1 MRNTSNVSLGCTEQI
16 VLDKQNTR
24 RANYSKPL
32 ILHPLAVFFVGN
44 LAGMLDSWALT
55 KSI

>member
-1 MRNTSNVSLGCTEQI
+1 MRNTSNVSLGYTEQI